1 MEKLNGNDLEFVVES
16 YKQGRLNTDEAW
28 TKLSVLTGIN
38 RQGKHWKKYAVAASV
53 SLLFGVAMAC
63 LVIPKEKA
71 GISSN
76 EKSTP
81 KKEKYTNA
89 VTNCRSVKAKV
100 FFFDNTPVN
109 KALKEISQYYGC
121 ELTCNDSTKFVS
133 GEIETKSVSDAI
145 NVLEATFNIKITRK

>member
-71 GISSN
+71 GISSRRFSCSYESSRPCSGN
-76 EKSTP
+76 
-81 KKEKYTNA
+81 
-89 VTNCRSVKAKV
+89 
-100 FFFDNTPVN
+100 
-109 KALKEISQYYGC
+109 YYG
-121 ELTCNDSTKFVS
+121 T
-133 GEIETKSVSDAI
+133 G
-145 NVLEATFNIKITRK
+145 R